1 MIDISPIIALSI
13 FALFVLIVI
22 GVFFPKV
29 GLFARY
35 KKISRNT
42 KRVQLEDALKHL
54 YDYEQSGLNS
64 TLNSIAGNLNISV
77 EKASKIVDNLKKIK
91 LVSLSDQ
98 SISLSEEGKNY
109 ALRIVR
115 VHRLWENYL
124 AEETGFK
131 ELDWHD
137 EAEKVEHFM
146 SLEEADRLAAQ
157 MGNPKFDPH
166 GDPIP
171 STDGEIFNPKSK
183 LLNNA
188 KAGEVAK
195 ITHIEDEP
203 KSIYTKLLN
212 KGLHPG
218 KEVLVIEKNDDNIL
232 IATDG
237 EEKIIAPLSA
247 SKVSVEILENK
258 DFENIKEKTLIDLK
272 PGETGEVISVSPT
285 CRGQQRRRLLDFGIV
300 PGTSI
305 AIHMNSPLRDPVAY
319 LVKDTIVA
327 LRKEQANKV
336 VIKVQ

>member
-13 FALFVLIVI
+13 FTLFVIIMI

-35 KKISRNT
+35 KNISRNT

-115 VHRLWENYL
+115 VHRLWESYL
-124 AEETGFK
+124 AEETGIK

-171 STDGEIFNPKSK
+171 SADGEIFNPKSM

-237 EEKIIAPLSA
+237 EEKIIGPLSA

-336 VIKVQ
+336 VIKV

>member
-1 MIDISPIIALSI
+1 MIEISPIIALSI
-13 FALFVLIVI
+13 FALLVIILIGI
-22 GVFFPKV
+22 FIPKV
-29 GLFARY
+29 GLIAKY
-35 KKISRNT
+35 KNISMNT

-54 YDYEQSGLNS
+54 YDNEQSGLNS

-77 EKASKIVDNLKKIK
+77 EKASKIADNLKKMK
-91 LVSLSDQ
+91 LISLSDQ
-98 SISLSEEGKNY
+98 SLKLSEGGKNY

-146 SLEEADRLAAQ
+146 SSEEADRLAAQ

-171 STDGEIFNPKSK
+171 STNGEIFNPQSM

-188 KAGEVAK
+188 EAGEVVK
-195 ITHIEDEP
+195 IIHIEDEP

-212 KGLHPG
+212 KGLYPG
-218 KEVLVIEKNDDNIL
+218 KELLVIEKNDDNIL
-232 IATDG
+232 IATNG

-247 SKVSVEILENK
+247 SKVSIEILKNK
-258 DFENIKEKTLIDLK
+258 EFKNIKEKTLIDLK
-272 PGETGEVISVSPT
+272 PGETGEVINVSPT

-336 VIKVQ
+336 MIKV